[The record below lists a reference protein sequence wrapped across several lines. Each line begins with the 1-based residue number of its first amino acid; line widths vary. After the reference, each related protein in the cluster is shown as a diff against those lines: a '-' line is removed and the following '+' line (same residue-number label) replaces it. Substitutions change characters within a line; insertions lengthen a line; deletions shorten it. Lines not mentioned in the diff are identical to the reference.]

1 MPFLRCRIVRWVD
14 DEPRPGLVEVRF
26 TDAHDR
32 QRVFVE
38 KSAVVSDAHL
48 SSGSRYPVDAGI
60 LCDTLNGDAEDTPGT
75 VRISLSPWGPASV
88 DGHTEFDVRPGQL
101 SATAVS
107 AAPPSP

>member
-1 MPFLRCRIVRWVD
+1 MPSADGGGGGRVIPCPPRCRIVRWVD

-38 KSAVVSDAHL
+38 RSAVVSEAHL

-60 LCDTLNGDAEDTPGT
+60 LCDTLNGDAEDTPA
-75 VRISLSPWGPASV
+75 R
-88 DGHTEFDVRPGQL
+88 
-101 SATAVS
+101 
-107 AAPPSP
+107 

>member
-1 MPFLRCRIVRWVD
+1 MIPC
-14 DEPRPGLVEVRF
+14 PSCAAGSSGGSTTSPGPF
-26 TDAHDR
+26 TDTHDR
-32 QRVFVE
+32 QWVFVE
-38 KSAVVSDAHL
+38 KSAVVSEAHL

-88 DGHTEFDVRPGQL
+88 EGHTEFDVRPGQL